1 MTDRTCLV
9 TGASRGI
16 GASIAEALGAAGWE
30 VLAPSRGD
38 LDLAEPDSVSDYLE
52 SLSERPVDGLV
63 INAGIN
69 TPAPLGTLTV
79 ADWERIQQVNVTS
92 AFALVSALVPRMA
105 QRQFGRIVGISSA
118 YAGRARTGRA
128 AYSASKSALE
138 ALIRTVAV
146 EFAPSDV
153 IANCIAPGFIDT
165 ELTRANNSPEMIARL
180 LERVPVGRLAAPEE
194 IARVV
199 VFLMA
204 ESNQYLTGQSISV
217 DGGFA
222 CT

>member
-38 LDLAEPDSVSDYLE
+38 LDLAKPDSVSDYLE

-92 AFALVSALVPRMA
+92 AFALVSALAPRMA

-118 YAGRARTGRA
+118 YAGRARAGRA

-204 ESNQYLTGQSISV
+204 ESNQYLTGQSINV

>member
-30 VLAPSRGD
+30 VLAPPRGD

-204 ESNQYLTGQSISV
+204 ESNRYLTGQSINV